1 MAQQTPEVQQ
11 DDDSDQNDDA
21 RQQISD
27 AQQLRLARSVAKE
40 LSATGAGTIVTAC
53 PLCKKAI
60 ARGADGREVLDLAE
74 VVAAALVSKTVAA
87 VPDKGV

>member
-1 MAQQTPEVQQ
+1 MLFRSQTREHALCCGSSVA
-11 DDDSDQNDDA
+11 NTA
-21 RQQISD
+21 ISD

-40 LSATGAGTIVTAC
+40 LNATGAGTIVTAC

-74 VVAAALVSKTVAA
+74 VVAANLVIREGRMT
-87 VPDKGV
+87 P

>member
-1 MAQQTPEVQQ
+1 
-11 DDDSDQNDDA
+11 
-21 RQQISD
+21 
-27 AQQLRLARSVAKE
+27 